1 MAGSITQKVGM
12 PTNVTVGTV
21 TTLDA
26 GKQAT
31 VTNSSSDKYNPVLNF
46 GVPKGD
52 TGAQGKTGA
61 QGPQGNTGPQGEQGV
76 KGNTGPT
83 GPQGPKGE
91 TGVQGPQGKTGA
103 TGPTGPQGPQG
114 KQGNTGPTGNG
125 ISSVSTTYQVGTSAT
140 TAPTSTWNASVPAVG
155 AGQYLWTRIVVNY
168 TNGSSSSPFYSV
180 ARSGSNGPVG
190 PQGTQGATGPQGPQ
204 GATGA
209 AGRGITNMAINSAGH
224 LIVTYD
230 K

>member
-1 MAGSITQKVGM
+1 MAGSITQKVGV

-31 VTNSSSDKYNPVLNF
+31 VINSSSDKYNPVLNF

-61 QGPQGNTGPQGEQGV
+61 QGPQG
-76 KGNTGPT
+76 
-83 GPQGPKGE
+83 
-91 TGVQGPQGKTGA
+91 KTGA
-103 TGPTGPQGPQG
+103 TGPTGPQGP
-114 KQGNTGPTGNG
+114 T
-125 ISSVSTTYQVGTSAT
+125 
-140 TAPTSTWNASVPAVG
+140 
-155 AGQYLWTRIVVNY
+155 
-168 TNGSSSSPFYSV
+168 
-180 ARSGSNGPVG
+180 GPVG
-190 PQGTQGATGPQGPQ
+190 PTGPRGPQGGQ

-224 LIVTYD
+224 LIVTFD